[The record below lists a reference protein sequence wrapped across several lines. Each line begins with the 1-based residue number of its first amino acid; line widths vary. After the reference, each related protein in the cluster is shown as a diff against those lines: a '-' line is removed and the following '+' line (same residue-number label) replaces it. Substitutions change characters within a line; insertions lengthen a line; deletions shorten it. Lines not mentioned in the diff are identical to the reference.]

1 MRTTGGT
8 ELKLFQLAM
17 IVTFMVVFGSS
28 AHARRHE
35 RSFISANPASLS
47 FTAAAGGAAIAQSVN
62 IDATNS
68 ASLPFTMSAN
78 QPWISVSSTS
88 SSTKSG
94 GVVLLVRVN
103 PGGLV
108 AGSYSGDVVVTLA
121 EEMNLRINIPV
132 NLTLTSKSS
141 VPVAPT
147 ITSQPAS
154 QTVTAGQTATF
165 AVAATGTSPMTFQWS
180 KNGGAISGATSSS
193 YITPAETATDNL
205 AQFTAV
211 VTNSAGNSASNPAVL
226 TVSPA
231 AVAPAITTQPSSQTL
246 NAGQTA
252 TFNVAATGTSPMTYQ
267 WSKNGAA
274 IGGATSSTYT
284 TPAETTSD
292 NKAQFTV
299 AVTNAAGSSTSN
311 SATLTVNAVAV
322 APAISTQ
329 PASQSVI
336 AGKTA
341 TFTVTATGTSPM
353 TYQWSKNSATI
364 SGATSSSYT
373 TPAETTAD
381 NNAKFSVTVSNSAGN
396 ATSNAATL
404 TVTSSTLLLN
414 SSSTSLSFGNVNVS
428 SSGSQTVTL
437 TNAGNSTITIS
448 NVTIA
453 GAGFLTTGVSSGLML
468 SPGQAATLTATFSPS
483 TAGNVTGSV
492 VVASNAT
499 NSPDTIALAGT
510 GVAAVNHSVAL
521 TWTASTSTVIG
532 YNTYSGTTSGGPYA
546 KLTSAPEAS
555 TAYTDST
562 VQAGQT
568 YYYVVTAVN
577 SANEESAYS
586 TQVSAT
592 IP

>member
-1 MRTTGGT
+1 
-8 ELKLFQLAM
+8 
-17 IVTFMVVFGSS
+17 V
-28 AHARRHE
+28 
-35 RSFISANPASLS
+35 SANPGS
-47 FTAAAGGAAIAQSVN
+47 
-62 IDATNS
+62 
-68 ASLPFTMSAN
+68 
-78 QPWISVSSTS
+78 
-88 SSTKSG
+88 
-94 GVVLLVRVN
+94 
-103 PGGLV
+103 LV
-108 AGSYSGDVVVTLA
+108 AGSYSGDVVVTIV
-121 EEMNLRINIPV
+121 EETNSRISIPV

-141 VPVAPT
+141 VAVAPT

-154 QTVTAGQTATF
+154 QTVTAGQAATF

-180 KNGGAISGATSSS
+180 KNGGALSGATSSS
-193 YITPAETATDNL
+193 YTTAAETMTDNQAL
-205 AQFTAV
+205 FTV
-211 VTNSAGNSASNPAVL
+211 TVTNSAGNAASNPAVL
-226 TVSPA
+226 TVNPA

-252 TFNVAATGTSPMTYQ
+252 TFNVAATGTTPLTYQ
-267 WSKNGAA
+267 WNKNGAA

-299 AVTNAAGSSTSN
+299 VVTNAAGTATSN
-311 SATLTVNAVAV
+311 PATLTVNAVAV

-336 AGKTA
+336 AGNTA
-341 TFTVTATGTSPM
+341 AFTVTAAGTTPL
-353 TYQWSKNSATI
+353 TYQWSKN
-364 SGATSSSYT
+364 GAAIGGASSSTYT

-404 TVTSSTLLLN
+404 TVTASTSLLN

-428 SSGSQTVTL
+428 SNGNQTVTL
-437 TNAGNSTITIS
+437 TNAGSSTITIS

-453 GAGFLTTGVSSGLML
+453 GAGFNVTGVSSGLML
-468 SPGQAATLTATFSPS
+468 SPGQTATLTATFSPS
-483 TAGNVTGSV
+483 AAGNVTGSV
-492 VVASNAT
+492 AVASNAT

-510 GVAAVNHSVAL
+510 GVAVVNHSVAL
-521 TWTASTSTVIG
+521 TWTASTSTVVG
-532 YNTYSGTTSGGPYA
+532 YNTYSGTASGGPYT
-546 KLTSAPEAS
+546 KLTSAPVAS
-555 TAYTDST
+555 TAYTDTT

-577 SANEESAYS
+577 SSNEESTYS
-586 TQVSAT
+586 VQVSAT